1 MLRGLVKNKM
11 ERVNKE
17 ISEAETAEE
26 KVKAYR
32 QGMSVPAGAVIF
44 GKYEIV
50 EGQLGNCPVTW
61 MSQDFFPVDRAILYL
76 HGGGYIG
83 GSVLFSR
90 NGAASLAVE
99 FGSKLAAIDYRLA
112 PEHPWPAALDDALA
126 AYEQMLSDGM
136 PAEGIVIVG
145 ESAGAGLALA
155 TVLAAKDKGLAMP
168 AAVIALS
175 PWCDLT
181 MSNITMRA
189 NRRRDIMLT
198 NELLTL
204 ASSLYAGDNDR
215 TNPYI
220 SPIFGDF
227 SGFPPLLIQVAAEEL
242 LLGEIIDTAGRA
254 AEQSEN
260 EVQLE
265 IYEGVWHVW
274 QTMDEIV
281 PEARQAVEKM
291 GAFVKRYLPEIQTE
305 DSAANKEEDK
315 GADKSTGKATGKSTG
330 RSKTKQ
336 DKADMV

>member
-1 MLRGLVKNKM
+1 MASLSSAMLRGLVKNKM

-17 ISEAETAEE
+17 ISEAKTAEE

-32 QGMSVPAGAVIF
+32 QGMSVPAGAVVF
-44 GKYEIV
+44 GKYDIV
-50 EGQLGNCPVTW
+50 ESELGGRPVTW
-61 MSQDFFPVDRAILYL
+61 LSRDFFPEDRAILYL

-83 GSVLFSR
+83 GSVLYSR

-99 FGSKLAAIDYRLA
+99 LGSKLAAIDYRLA

-126 AYEQMLSDGM
+126 AYEQMLGDGF
-136 PAEGIVIVG
+136 PAEGIIVIG
-145 ESAGAGLALA
+145 ESAGGGLALA
-155 TVLAAKDKGLAMP
+155 TILAAKDKGLKLP

-181 MSNITMRA
+181 MSNITLKA
-189 NRRRDIMLT
+189 NRGRDIMLT

-215 TNPYI
+215 TDPYI
-220 SPIFGDF
+220 SPLFGDF
-227 SGFPPLLIQVAAEEL
+227 TGFPPLLIQVAAEEL
-242 LLGEIIDTAGRA
+242 LLGEIIDIAGRA
-254 AEQSEN
+254 SRQSTN

-265 IYEGVWHVW
+265 IYENVWHVW

-291 GAFVKRYLPEIQTE
+291 GAFVKRFLPKNQAAQT
-305 DSAANKEEDK
+305 
-315 GADKSTGKATGKSTG
+315 
-330 RSKTKQ
+330 
-336 DKADMV
+336 

>member
-17 ISEAETAEE
+17 INEAKTAEE

-32 QGMSVPAGAVIF
+32 QGMSVPAGAVVF
-44 GKYEIV
+44 GKYDIV
-50 EGQLGNCPVTW
+50 ESELGGCPVTW
-61 MSQDFFPVDRAILYL
+61 LSRDFFPEDRAILYL

-83 GSVLFSR
+83 GSVLYSR

-99 FGSKLAAIDYRLA
+99 LGCKLAAIDYRLA

-126 AYEQMLSDGM
+126 AYEQMLGDGF
-136 PAEGIVIVG
+136 PAEGIIVIG
-145 ESAGAGLALA
+145 ESAGGGLALA
-155 TVLAAKDKGLAMP
+155 TILAAKDKGLKLP

-181 MSNITMRA
+181 MSNITLKA
-189 NRRRDIMLT
+189 NRGRDIMLT

-215 TNPYI
+215 TDPYI
-220 SPIFGDF
+220 SPLFGDF
-227 SGFPPLLIQVAAEEL
+227 TGFPPLLIQVAAEEL
-242 LLGEIIDTAGRA
+242 LLGEIIDIAGRA
-254 AEQSEN
+254 SRQSAS

-265 IYEGVWHVW
+265 VYENVWHVW

-291 GAFVKRYLPEIQTE
+291 GAFVKRSI
-305 DSAANKEEDK
+305 S
-315 GADKSTGKATGKSTG
+315 
-330 RSKTKQ
+330 KQ
-336 DKADMV
+336 D